1 MSICKVLFRVFI
13 STILGERE
21 RESEDRLMCCF
32 ILCLLFSLLLLV
44 RLEGLTLDITL
55 KITDLEVS
63 KASSL
68 VLAVTVSV
76 HTNSCHIFF

>member
-1 MSICKVLFRVFI
+1 MR
-13 STILGERE
+13 ERE
-21 RESEDRLMCCF
+21 RVKIGSMCCF